1 MLLIP
6 FVENAFKHGVSI
18 VERPHIDIRLSVN
31 GDRLTFEVCNTFD
44 ETFAGGKEESSGL
57 GLKNVVSR
65 LNLLYEAKHDLSI
78 RRENN
83 QFHITLNLQF
93 V

>member
-1 MLLIP
+1 
-6 FVENAFKHGVSI
+6 
-18 VERPHIDIRLSVN
+18 LS
-31 GDRLTFEVCNTFD
+31 FEVCNAYD
-44 ETFAGGKEESSGL
+44 EAFTGGKEESSGL

-65 LNLLYEAKHDLSI
+65 LNLLYAGHHDLTISK
-78 RRENN
+78 EAN